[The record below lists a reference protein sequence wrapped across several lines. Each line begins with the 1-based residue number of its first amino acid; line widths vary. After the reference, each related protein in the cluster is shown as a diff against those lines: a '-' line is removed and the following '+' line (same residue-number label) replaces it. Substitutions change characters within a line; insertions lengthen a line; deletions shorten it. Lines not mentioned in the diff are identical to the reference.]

1 MYTVYMYACCSCVLH
16 SLLPSQTLEALC
28 SGLETLFAGMEEE
41 EEEKEAEKEKEED
54 GEKEGEEGEEGGGS
68 GGSSGRRQVW
78 VLAVERAVKS
88 TVLGGLLLPLLV
100 VASDQA
106 VCTLQMANMMQ
117 KSLHSLVQLAAQ
129 VGVESVASLRR
140 VRESCAGHMTV
151 TWCGSQATGGAMPG
165 GHTHTTYS
173 THCKS
178 GG

>member
-1 MYTVYMYACCSCVLH
+1 
-16 SLLPSQTLEALC
+16 
-28 SGLETLFAGMEEE
+28 MEEE
-41 EEEKEAEKEKEED
+41 EEKEVEKEKEAEKEKEED
-54 GEKEGEEGEEGGGS
+54 GEKEGEEGEESGGS

-78 VLAVERAVKS
+78 VLAVERAVKA

-129 VGVESVASLRR
+129 VGIESVPSLRR

-151 TWCGSQATGGAMPG
+151 TWCGSQAAGGAMPG

-173 THCKS
+173 THCQS